1 MFSCKYPLKGKNN
14 LKTTEGLTWSQ
25 ALNCKMS
32 YFDLRW
38 LPGLPADGLLCL
50 AVPVLFEL
58 DELERSSRALGLA
71 TLERITFF
79 AAEDAGARCA
89 VFFVSG
95 SSVFG
100 ACRFCFF

>member
-1 MFSCKYPLKGKNN
+1 
-14 LKTTEGLTWSQ
+14 
-25 ALNCKMS
+25 MS

-79 AAEDAGARCA
+79 AAEDAGAR
-89 VFFVSG
+89 
-95 SSVFG
+95 
-100 ACRFCFF
+100 

>member
-1 MFSCKYPLKGKNN
+1 MKGKNN
-14 LKTTEGLTWSQ
+14 LKTTEGLTWTQ

-58 DELERSSRALGLA
+58 ERSSRALGLA

-79 AAEDAGARCA
+79 AAEDAGAR
-89 VFFVSG
+89 
-95 SSVFG
+95 
-100 ACRFCFF
+100 